1 LEKGGRWKNGFSA
14 LSAQQRQTRATV
26 LSLWTNAELPS
37 QPGATNGM
45 PAVGSG
51 AVKALHPKMCHCRS
65 VAQPLIF
72 CAAPVP
78 ISCVGPTPTSC
89 APHLPNYRPNCAPV
103 V

>member
-1 LEKGGRWKNGFSA
+1 
-14 LSAQQRQTRATV
+14 
-26 LSLWTNAELPS
+26 
-37 QPGATNGM
+37 M

-51 AVKALHPKMCHCRS
+51 AVKPLRPQMCHCRS

-78 ISCVGPTPTSC
+78 ISCAALVPISCVGPTPISC
-89 APHLPNYRPNCAPV
+89 APHLPNYRPNCALV